1 MKIVVIGAGQAAL
14 QTILSLR
21 QGGFEG
27 AIHLVGDEAYIPYQ
41 RPPLS
46 KAYLSGK
53 LERERLFLK
62 PDSFYQENNITLH
75 LGQSVQAIDPARK
88 TISGPDGFSLSY
100 EKLVIATGSRPRVL
114 NLPGRA
120 LNNIFDLRN
129 IADIDA
135 MAPLFQSGKRLAVIG
150 GGYIGLEAASVARS
164 LGVEVTVLEAAP
176 RLLAR
181 VAEPEISAFFTLLH
195 EANGVTIST
204 NAAITGF
211 EESATTPGAVGA
223 LRFDNGETLET
234 DMVITGIGI
243 LPNIELAEAAGLAT
257 DNGIRVDD
265 LGRSSDADIYA
276 AGDCTIHPNPLLGRT
291 MRLESVPNAI
301 EQGKAVASDILAA
314 PAPYH
319 QIPWFWS
326 DQYDVKLQIAGVPER
341 VDQKVLRGDDQGDSF
356 AWFYFTD
363 GKLTGVTTIN
373 RPAEFMAG
381 RQLILK
387 ACAEGHCLSPDLI
400 EDEEVKPKAWLT
412 A

>member
-181 VAEPEISAFFTLLH
+181 
-195 EANGVTIST
+195 G
-204 NAAITGF
+204 
-211 EESATTPGAVGA
+211 
-223 LRFDNGETLET
+223 
-234 DMVITGIGI
+234 
-243 LPNIELAEAAGLAT
+243 
-257 DNGIRVDD
+257 
-265 LGRSSDADIYA
+265 
-276 AGDCTIHPNPLLGRT
+276 
-291 MRLESVPNAI
+291 
-301 EQGKAVASDILAA
+301 
-314 PAPYH
+314 
-319 QIPWFWS
+319 
-326 DQYDVKLQIAGVPER
+326 
-341 VDQKVLRGDDQGDSF
+341 
-356 AWFYFTD
+356 
-363 GKLTGVTTIN
+363 
-373 RPAEFMAG
+373 
-381 RQLILK
+381 
-387 ACAEGHCLSPDLI
+387 
-400 EDEEVKPKAWLT
+400 
-412 A
+412 